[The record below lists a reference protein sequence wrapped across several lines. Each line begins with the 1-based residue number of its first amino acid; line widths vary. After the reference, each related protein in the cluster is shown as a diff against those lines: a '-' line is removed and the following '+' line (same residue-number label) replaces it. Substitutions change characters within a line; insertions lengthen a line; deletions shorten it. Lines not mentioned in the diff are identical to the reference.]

1 MKINVIGLG
10 VGNLDYFSLAGR
22 KILKTSDI
30 VIGGERQLKDID
42 ELLTENI
49 IRYKLKS
56 LENMKNF
63 INENFEK
70 NISIIVSGDTGYYS
84 LLSYIKRNFEKAEIK
99 VIPGLSSF
107 QYLFGKICETWEEY
121 TLCSVHGRE
130 IDIIK
135 TLKESKKGLVLLTDK
150 KNSPYEIGRLLFEN
164 NLNNIEIIVGE
175 NLSYEDE
182 NIFSFFPENFEK
194 YKREYSLNVVVLK
207 KCI

>member
-70 NISIIVSGDTGYYS
+70 NISLIVSGDTGYYS

-107 QYLFGKICETWEEY
+107 QYLFGKICETWEDY

-194 YKREYSLNVVVLK
+194 YKREYFLNVVVLK

>member
-150 KNSPYEIGRLLFEN
+150 KNSPYEIGKLLFEN

-182 NIFSFFPENFEK
+182 NIFSFFPKNFEK

>member
-84 LLSYIKRNFEKAEIK
+84 LLSYIKRNFEMAEIK

-207 KCI
+207 K

>member
-107 QYLFGKICETWEEY
+107 QYLFGKICETWEDY

-182 NIFSFFPENFEK
+182 NIFSFFPENFKK

>member
-150 KNSPYEIGRLLFEN
+150 KNSPYEIGKLLFEN
-164 NLNNIEIIVGE
+164 NLSNIEIIVGE

>member
-49 IRYKLKS
+49 IKYRLKS
-56 LENMKNF
+56 LEEMKNF

-84 LLSYIKRNFEKAEIK
+84 LLSYIKRNFDMAQIK

-107 QYLFGKICETWEEY
+107 QYLFGKICETWEDY

-150 KNSPYEIGRLLFEN
+150 KNSPYELGKLLFEN
-164 NLNNIEIIVGE
+164 NIEDVEVIVGE
-175 NLSYEDE
+175 NLSYKDE
-182 NIFSFFPENFEK
+182 KIFSFSPKEFLN

>member
-22 KILKTSDI
+22 KVLKTSDI

-49 IRYKLKS
+49 IKYRLKS
-56 LENMKNF
+56 LEEMKKF

-84 LLSYIKRNFEKAEIK
+84 LLSYIKRNFEMAQIK

-107 QYLFGKICETWEEY
+107 QYLFGKICETWEDY

-130 IDIIK
+130 SDIIK

-150 KNSPYEIGRLLFEN
+150 KNSPYELGKLLFEN
-164 NLNNIEIIVGE
+164 NMEDIEIIVGE

-182 NIFSFFPENFEK
+182 NIFSFFPKDFSE

>member
-84 LLSYIKRNFEKAEIK
+84 LLSYIKRNFEMAEIK